1 MNYEESNYKKIIRSW
16 CESDGIYR
24 EAIKDKRM
32 EFVYRIEYARFH
44 MVVTRP
50 VEKDFIQI
58 ENVINISP
66 EHQRILTPEKY
77 AQFRNVALDYILTQ
91 DVDIVFPPN
100 KPIFVILD
108 KIYDDG
114 LTHQRFFTTLRRIAH
129 ASARVIKMLNEI
141 LGTLGP
147 ESKPPAH
154 HDEGPVY
161 FT

>member
-1 MNYEESNYKKIIRSW
+1 MVNNEIDVKKIIRSW
-16 CESDGIYR
+16 CESDAIYR

-32 EFVYRIEYARFH
+32 EFVYRIEYARFN
-44 MVVTRP
+44 MVITRP

-66 EHQRILTPEKY
+66 EHQKLLTPEKY
-77 AQFRNVALDYILTQ
+77 DRFRNAALDFILGL

-100 KPIFVILD
+100 KPMFVLLD

-114 LTHQRFFTTLRRIAH
+114 LTHQYFFNVLRRIAH
-129 ASARVIKMLNEI
+129 ASARVIKILNEI
-141 LGTLGP
+141 LGTIGV
-147 ESKPPAH
+147 EIKPPSH
-154 HDEGPVY
+154 KDEGPVY